1 MTGHTGAAEDTELA
15 GHDHRGEPMTD
26 IADLDPAHWHV
37 TGRTQQLRVLGHQVR
52 VSIRRGADSARPPL
66 VLCNGIGASLD
77 LLEPFVEALPPEL
90 EVVSFDVPGVGGS
103 PMPRVP
109 YNLPLLAMFLG
120 RVLDQLGYGR
130 VDMLGMSWGGGL
142 AQQFAFQNP
151 RRCRRLVLVS
161 TATGMLMVPAAP
173 GVLLRMATPHRYR
186 DPAYAARIAPRVYGG
201 TVRQHPEMAA
211 QLMSAERLGAPA
223 GYLLQLLAGV
233 GWTSLPFLPLLRQ
246 PTLILS
252 GNDDPIIR
260 LVNAR
265 MMRRLLP
272 HAHLHVFDDGH
283 LGIVTKAHELGPIT
297 GQFLLS
303 DLPTEV
309 VHVSRA

>member
-1 MTGHTGAAEDTELA
+1 MVSA
-15 GHDHRGEPMTD
+15 GSE
-26 IADLDPAHWHV
+26 A
-37 TGRTQQLRVLGHQVR
+37 Q
-52 VSIRRGADSARPPL
+52 
-66 VLCNGIGASLD
+66 GIGG
-77 LLEPFVEALPPEL
+77 
-90 EVVSFDVPGVGGS
+90 VPGS
-103 PMPRVP
+103 P
-109 YNLPLLAMFLG
+109 A
-120 RVLDQLGYGR
+120 
-130 VDMLGMSWGGGL
+130 
-142 AQQFAFQNP
+142 
-151 RRCRRLVLVS
+151 
-161 TATGMLMVPAAP
+161 
-173 GVLLRMATPHRYR
+173 VLLKMGTPRRYR

-233 GWTSLPFLPLLRQ
+233 GWTSLPFLPLIRQ

-272 HAHLHVFDDGH
+272 HADLHVFDDGH

-303 DLPTEV
+303 NVPADV
-309 VHVSRA
+309 VQVSRA